1 MTLESVI
8 GLEIHVQLKTR
19 SKMFCSCDNAG
30 EFAPPNTT
38 ICPICV
44 GHPGTLPVPNRTA
57 IEWSVKAAKA
67 IGCRINAVSKFDRK
81 HYFYPDLPKGY
92 QISQYDQPIGVE
104 GALEVDVNGEPIRVR
119 IERLHLEEDAAKN
132 FHRDGSTLVD
142 FNRCGTP
149 LMEIVTKPDIR
160 SPQAAKIFLQE
171 LRRIMRHIGVSDA
184 DMEKG
189 HLRCDA
195 NISLRPAGEEK
206 LYTKTEVKNINSFRS
221 VERALVFEIAR
232 QTKLWEEG
240 TPVDQL
246 STRGWNDARGTTE
259 EQRVKE
265 EAADYRY
272 FPDPDLPPMN
282 LAGIEQDVRLPELP
296 QAIRKRFH
304 TEYALAAEDAFVLT
318 ESRALI
324 SFTEAVFTE
333 LYAWLNSIPS
343 PFEGEGKGEGAI
355 GKLTGAWL
363 TNKLFGKMDEKNIAL
378 EDLKI
383 TPEDFAEF
391 ITLVATEKVGSANAQ
406 KLLELMLDT
415 GADPSHL
422 MEDHRLGQVR
432 DAAMIEAAV
441 TRIVD
446 NHPEEVAKYRSGKT
460 AIFQFLVGMCM
471 KETEGKADPRM
482 VEEILKNKLST

>member
-1 MTLESVI
+1 MQLETVI
-8 GLEIHVQLKTR
+8 GLEIHVQLKTK

-67 IGCRINAVSKFDRK
+67 IGCRINPVSKFDRK

-92 QISQYDQPIGVE
+92 QISQYDQPIGVD
-104 GALEVDVNGEPIRVR
+104 GALDVDVDGKPVRVR
-119 IERLHLEEDAAKN
+119 FERLHLEEDAAKN
-132 FHRDGSTLVD
+132 FHRDGATLVD

-149 LMEIVTKPDIR
+149 LMEIVTKPDMR
-160 SPQAAKIFLQE
+160 TPAQAKTFLQE
-171 LRRIMRHIGVSDA
+171 LRRIMRAVGVSDA

-206 LYTKTEVKNINSFRS
+206 LYPKTEIKNINSFRS
-221 VERALVFEIAR
+221 VERALTFEIER
-232 QTKLWEEG
+232 QTKLWNDG
-240 TPVDQL
+240 TPVDRL
-246 STRGWNDARGTTE
+246 STRGWNDDRGSTE

-282 LAGIEQDVRLPELP
+282 LREIEAAVTLPELP
-296 QAIRKRFH
+296 QATRTRLMR
-304 TEYALAAEDAFVLT
+304 EYALSPEDAFTLT
-318 ESRALI
+318 ESREWI
-324 SFTEAVFTE
+324 SFTEAVFSE
-333 LYAWLNSIPS
+333 LYAWLSSLPAEERK
-343 PFEGEGKGEGAI
+343 PEHATL
-355 GKLTGAWL
+355 GKLTGGWL
-363 TNKLFGKMDEKNIAL
+363 TSKLLGKMGERGMAL
-378 EDLKI
+378 SDLKI

-391 ITLVATEKVGSANAQ
+391 VTLVATEKVSSTGAQ
-406 KLLELMLDT
+406 KLLDLMLDS

-422 MEDHRLGQVR
+422 MEEHGLGQVR
-432 DAAMIEAAV
+432 DTAVIEAAV
-441 TRIVD
+441 ARVIEGNPD
-446 NHPEEVAKYRSGKT
+446 AVAKYRAGKT
-460 AIFQFLVGMCM
+460 EVIKFLLGMVM
-471 KETEGKADPRM
+471 KETEGKADPR
-482 VEEILKNKLST
+482 VAEELLKNKLSS

>member
-1 MTLESVI
+1 MTLEPII
-8 GLEIHVQLKTR
+8 GLEIHVQLKTK
-19 SKMFCSCDNAG
+19 SKMFCPCDNAG

-67 IGCRINAVSKFDRK
+67 IGCRINPVSKFDRK

-104 GALEVDVNGEPIRVR
+104 GALEVDVNGEPIRIR

-149 LMEIVTKPDIR
+149 LMEIVTKPDMR
-160 SPQAAKIFLQE
+160 TPAQAKIFLQE
-171 LRRIMRHIGVSDA
+171 LRRMMRAIGVSDA

-195 NISLRPAGEEK
+195 NISLRPTGEEK
-206 LYTKTEVKNINSFRS
+206 LYPKTEVKNINSFRS

-240 TPVDQL
+240 TPVDKL
-246 STRGWNDARGTTE
+246 STRGWNDNRGTTE
-259 EQRVKE
+259 EQRTKE

-282 LAGIEQDVRLPELP
+282 LAEIEKDVRLPELP
-296 QAIRKRFH
+296 QAIRKRFQ

-318 ESRALI
+318 ESRAWI
-324 SFTEAVFTE
+324 SFTEAVFSE
-333 LYAWLNSIPS
+333 LGGWVRSLPPEEKAPDHTTL
-343 PFEGEGKGEGAI
+343 

-363 TNKLFGKMDEKNIAL
+363 TNKLLGKMGEKNIAL
-378 EDLKI
+378 ENLKI

-391 ITLVATEKVGSANAQ
+391 ITLVVTEKVGSANAQ

-422 MEDHRLGQVR
+422 MEDHRLGQMR
-432 DAAMIEAAV
+432 DTALIEAAV
-441 TRIVD
+441 TRVID

-482 VEEILKNKLST
+482 VEELFKNKLS

>member
-1 MTLESVI
+1 MQLETVI
-8 GLEIHVQLKTR
+8 GLEIHVQLKTK

-67 IGCRINAVSKFDRK
+67 IGCRINPVSKFDRK

-92 QISQYDQPIGVE
+92 QISQYDQPIGVD
-104 GALEVDVNGEPIRVR
+104 GALDVDVDGKPVR
-119 IERLHLEEDAAKN
+119 GRFERLHLEEDAAKN
-132 FHRDGSTLVD
+132 FHRDGATLVD

-149 LMEIVTKPDIR
+149 LMEIVTKPDMR
-160 SPQAAKIFLQE
+160 TPAQAKTFLQE
-171 LRRIMRHIGVSDA
+171 LRRIMRAVGVSDA

-206 LYTKTEVKNINSFRS
+206 LYPKTEIKNINSFRS
-221 VERALVFEIAR
+221 VERALTFEIER
-232 QTKLWEEG
+232 QTKLWNDG
-240 TPVDQL
+240 TPVDRL
-246 STRGWNDARGTTE
+246 STRGWNDDRGSTE

-282 LAGIEQDVRLPELP
+282 LREIEAAVTLPELP
-296 QAIRKRFH
+296 QATRTRLMR
-304 TEYALAAEDAFVLT
+304 EYALSPEDAFTLT
-318 ESRALI
+318 ESREWI
-324 SFTEAVFTE
+324 SFTEAVFSE
-333 LYAWLNSIPS
+333 LYAWLSSLPAEERK
-343 PFEGEGKGEGAI
+343 PEHATL
-355 GKLTGAWL
+355 GKLTGGWL
-363 TNKLFGKMDEKNIAL
+363 TSKLLGKMGERGMAL
-378 EDLKI
+378 SDLKI

-391 ITLVATEKVGSANAQ
+391 VTLVATEKVSSTGAQ
-406 KLLELMLDT
+406 KLLDLMLDS

-422 MEDHRLGQVR
+422 MEEHGLGQVR
-432 DAAMIEAAV
+432 DAAVIEAAV
-441 TRIVD
+441 ARVIEGNPD
-446 NHPEEVAKYRSGKT
+446 AVAKYRAGKT
-460 AIFQFLVGMCM
+460 EVIKFLLGMVM
-471 KETEGKADPRM
+471 KETEGKADPR
-482 VEEILKNKLST
+482 VAEELLKNKLSS

>member
-1 MTLESVI
+1 MLESVI
-8 GLEIHVQLKTR
+8 GLEIHVQLKTK
-19 SKMFCSCDNAG
+19 SKMFCACSNAG

-104 GALEVDVNGEPIRVR
+104 GALEVEVNGEPIRVR

-142 FNRCGTP
+142 FNRGGTP

-160 SPQAAKIFLQE
+160 TPLQAKTFLQE
-171 LRRIMRHIGVSDA
+171 LRRIIRHIGVSDA

-195 NISLRPAGEEK
+195 NISLRPVGEEK

-240 TPVDQL
+240 TPVDKL
-246 STRGWNDARGTTE
+246 STRGWNDNRGTTE

-282 LAGIEQDVRLPELP
+282 LAEIEKEVRLPELP
-296 QAIRKRFH
+296 QAIRARFQ

-318 ESRALI
+318 ESREWI
-324 SFTEAVFTE
+324 SFTEAMFSE
-333 LYAWLNSIPS
+333 LAAWLRSLPSEEKIPDH
-343 PFEGEGKGEGAI
+343 ATL
-355 GKLTGAWL
+355 GKLTGGWL
-363 TNKLFGKMDEKNIAL
+363 TNKLLGKMGEKNISL
-378 EDLKI
+378 DELKI
-383 TPEDFAEF
+383 TPENFAEF
-391 ITLVATEKVGSANAQ
+391 VTLIVTEKVGSANAQ

-432 DAAMIEAAV
+432 DTALIEDAV
-441 TRIVD
+441 GRVID

-460 AIFQFLVGMCM
+460 AVFQFLVGMCM
-471 KETEGKADPRM
+471 KETEGKADPKM
-482 VEEILKNKLST
+482 VEELLKNKLSS